1 MTHRTTSVAM
11 TLDVA
16 RNLRAHIDRPDGQED
31 ICIATY
37 RPSTG
42 SARMTALITSVVTP
56 DDGEREVHGN
66 ASITGDYV
74 LRAAAIAHAR
84 GDGLAL
90 CHSHPGGRG
99 WQQMSGPDY
108 DAEHSFANLARELT
122 GKPLVGITYG
132 GGDGGWSARH
142 WDRGLGADVAPT
154 HCDNVRVV
162 GDRLHICWNDEIVPA
177 PTTTASQTRSV
188 SCWGPAIHGD
198 LTRRK
203 VLVVGAGSV
212 GLDVAIRLAA
222 TGLATVSVMDFD
234 IVERKNLD
242 RLIGATT
249 EDADL
254 GRTKIEV
261 AARLMH
267 AAKTAS
273 LADFAFHD
281 LSACEP
287 EGLAHA
293 LDHDLI
299 ICCVDR
305 PWARAVLNQIA
316 YTDLVPVIDGGISI
330 DVFADG
336 NGMRNATWRS
346 HVLRPGRP
354 CLVCNAQLEI
364 SDVAL
369 DVQGLLDDPTYIA
382 GAGREPGGQNV
393 ALLSVSATA
402 SLLAQFVSFNIGPG
416 GIGEPGPL
424 QYILSTHTLEHL
436 TAASRPGCQF
446 ELAEAI
452 GDERQSLAG
461 RHHAAEQARGS
472 RLQPGAGADGW
483 LIRVASYL
491 RQAIRRPW
499 R

>member
-1 MTHRTTSVAM
+1 MTRRTTSVAM
-11 TLDVA
+11 TVEVA
-16 RNLRAHIDRPDGQED
+16 RALRTHVDRDDGQED

-42 SARMTALITSVVTP
+42 SVRATALITSVITP
-56 DDGEREVHGN
+56 QDGEREVHGN

-84 GDGLAL
+84 GDGLAI

-99 WQQMSGPDY
+99 WQRMSGPDY

-132 GGDGGWSARH
+132 GGDDAWSARH
-142 WDRGLGADVAPT
+142 WDCGLGRDVSPT

-162 GDRLHICWNDEIVPA
+162 GDRLRISWNDELVPA
-177 PTTTASQTRSV
+177 LTATASQTRSV
-188 SCWGPAIHGD
+188 SCWGPEIHGD
-198 LTRRK
+198 VTRRK

-249 EDADL
+249 DDAAR
-254 GRTKIEV
+254 GRSKIEV

-273 LADFAFHD
+273 IADFAFHD
-281 LSACEP
+281 LSVCEP
-287 EGLAHA
+287 AGLALA

-354 CLVCNAQLEI
+354 CLVCNTQLEI

-369 DVQGLLDDPTYIA
+369 DIQGLLDDPTYIA
-382 GAGREPGGQNV
+382 GAAREPGGQNV

-402 SLLAQFVSFNIGPG
+402 SLLAQFVSFNVGPG

-436 TAASRPGCQF
+436 AAESRPGCQF
-446 ELAEAI
+446 ELAEAV

-461 RHHAAEQARGS
+461 RHDAAERARLSRVKPQAS
-472 RLQPGAGADGW
+472 AESW
-483 LIRVASYL
+483 LTRAVASI
-491 RQAIRRPW
+491 RQAIRGSW